1 MADSRAARLLR
12 EVVDCEPDNLP
23 PYNVSG
29 GGTGWTAGVGGGGG
43 GRSVAAAPV
52 AGARCE
58 KGGRAMTPRPPS
70 PQEEEVRLV
79 IEECHEH
86 YALMRD
92 IFR

>member
-1 MADSRAARLLR
+1 
-12 EVVDCEPDNLP
+12 
-23 PYNVSG
+23 
-29 GGTGWTAGVGGGGG
+29 
-43 GRSVAAAPV
+43 
-52 AGARCE
+52 
-58 KGGRAMTPRPPS
+58 MTPRPPS